1 MYEIWTQIKGKLE
14 QIDEDNNIKNINFY
28 KRGVYFFNLNIRP
41 ICNICGSDLMF
52 IKKGKYLIIVK
63 NP

>member
-28 KRGVYFFNLNIRP
+28 KRGVYFFNLN
-41 ICNICGSDLMF
+41 NF
-52 IKKGKYLIIVK
+52 YLKCI
-63 NP
+63 N